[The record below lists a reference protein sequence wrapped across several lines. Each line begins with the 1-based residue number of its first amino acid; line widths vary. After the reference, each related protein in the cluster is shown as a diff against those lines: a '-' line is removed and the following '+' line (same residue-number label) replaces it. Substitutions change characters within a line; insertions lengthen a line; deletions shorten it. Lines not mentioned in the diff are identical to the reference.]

1 MKTIVPCVF
10 TVGGLIPKNKYNFFL
25 NKISKLYL
33 NDTSNEDI
41 QSRRKFIKFS
51 IEELKNKPLVL
62 YIKCRNGYIDS
73 DVLIALE
80 YLKLTFIFRISP
92 FIDSNGLNINE
103 HSICS
108 NSLFG
113 IKEIMTDGKNQ
124 PVICISDVLQRL
136 KSIKEEYEKPLEKA
150 PLKIHN
156 DNLSGTIARMKLE
169 RKDHWEILEK
179 ILILQYNYEFPKVP
193 PLIIS

>member
-1 MKTIVPCVF
+1 MKPIVPCVF
-10 TVGGLIPKNKYNFFL
+10 TVGGLIPIHQYDFFL
-25 NKISKLYL
+25 KKISKLYL
-33 NDTSNEDI
+33 NDTSNDAI
-41 QSRRKFIKFS
+41 LSRRKFIKFS

-62 YIKCRNGYIDS
+62 NIICRNGYIDS

-80 YLKLTFIFRISP
+80 FLKLTFIFRISP

-108 NSLFG
+108 SSLFG

-124 PVICISDVLQRL
+124 PVTCISDVLQRL
-136 KSIKEEYEKPLEKA
+136 KSIKEEYEKPLEEA
-150 PLKIHN
+150 ALKIHN
-156 DNLSGTIARMKLE
+156 ENLSGTIARMKLE
-169 RKDHWEILEK
+169 GKNHWEILEK
-179 ILILQYNYEFPKVP
+179 ILIPQYNYEFPQVP